1 MRNHSERHA
10 HADANGDEDGAEN
23 QGLRVHL
30 VLNHLSQI
38 LALNVI
44 EMATSRNR
52 MRALG
57 ALGIDFFSPYLYL
70 CFNSYLGFYV
80 SDMNS
85 CKASS

>member
-1 MRNHSERHA
+1 
-10 HADANGDEDGAEN
+10 
-23 QGLRVHL
+23 
-30 VLNHLSQI
+30 
-38 LALNVI
+38 
-44 EMATSRNR
+44 

-85 CKASS
+85 CSTSS

>member
-1 MRNHSERHA
+1 
-10 HADANGDEDGAEN
+10 
-23 QGLRVHL
+23 
-30 VLNHLSQI
+30 
-38 LALNVI
+38 
-44 EMATSRNR
+44 

-70 CFNSYLGFYV
+70 RFNSYLGFYV